1 MIDDLQMI
9 QGEHL
14 GFMTCIDSTSSPRTG
29 RLADSNGTDSGADS
43 VGLGRL
49 AFRLGEQCFVA
60 LVRGKRRR
68 GSKGRPSA
76 STRFT

>member
-1 MIDDLQMI
+1 V
-9 QGEHL
+9 
-14 GFMTCIDSTSSPRTG
+14 SSLRTG
-29 RLADSNGTDSGADS
+29 RVAANDTTGGDG

-68 GSKGRPSA
+68 GSKGCEKSPVSIG
-76 STRFT
+76 F